1 MEISLQGIN
10 APVAGFLQPSI
21 RCQHAWWGSEGFS
34 LGTSLAFLESQLQE
48 LDGDNARIADYFGF
62 IAGTSTGGLVT
73 AMLQIKTIDHYLLPK
88 NSTDFIFE
96 RVLENRN
103 IHDN

>member
-1 MEISLQGIN
+1 MHGGGARDFPWGLVLLSLN
-10 APVAGFLQPSI
+10 LS
-21 RCQHAWWGSEGFS
+21 FS
-34 LGTSLAFLESQLQE
+34 LNLLFEQE